1 MKTINMCSRPGGCC
15 PKLAI
20 HDGKK
25 EVKFTLLDKGKQ
37 IEMTA
42 DEARKFALTI
52 FEELGRK

>member
-1 MKTINMCSRPGGCC
+1 MCSRPGGCC